1 MTTTPAVT
9 SLEQLRRQQAPEASM
24 PVVKMGFDSLQ
35 GFELMQRAAKAFAAS
50 TLVPQQY
57 QGNLPNCIIALEMAS
72 RMGASPLMVAQ
83 NLYIVHGR
91 PGWSS
96 QFLIASFNQCGR
108 FSAIRYEWSGD
119 KGKDSWGCKAWAVEL
134 STKDK
139 IEGPTVTM
147 RQAKDEGWY
156 DKKGSKWQTL
166 PELMLMYRAAGF
178 MVRTHAPEIAMG
190 LQTSEEIH
198 DVYDAEP
205 ESYSVTTEQLRG
217 AAETVAEQAPA
228 APATTTDRPSPWDQL
243 VAVIDK
249 AEAAQDT
256 ETAYLLLDEARSM
269 IAEIPSDRLLEAK
282 VLVDAVSEKL
292 SARA

>member
-1 MTTTPAVT
+1 MSTTVA
-9 SLEQLRRQQAPEASM
+9 SLNELRRPAAPEQSM
-24 PVVKMGFDSLQ
+24 PVIRMGFDSLQ

-57 QGNLPNCIIALEMAS
+57 QGNLPNCIIALEMAN

-108 FSAIRYEWSGD
+108 FSAIRYEWAGE
-119 KGKDSWGCKAWAVEL
+119 KGKDTWACRAWAIEKD
-134 STKDK
+134 TKDR
-139 IEGPTVTM
+139 IEGPWVSM
-147 RQAKDEGWY
+147 RMAKEEGWY

-190 LQTSEEIH
+190 LQSEDEIH
-198 DVYDAEP
+198 DVYDAAPVEGGTFV
-205 ESYSVTTEQLRG
+205 VTTGELRQG
-217 AAETVAEQAPA
+217 QQAADVAPTPSTETSSDPAPA
-228 APATTTDRPSPWDQL
+228 QPAESKPVSADP
-243 VAVIDK
+243 
-249 AEAAQDT
+249 
-256 ETAYLLLDEARSM
+256 ETGEITGMSM
-269 IAEIPSDRLLEAK
+269 D
-282 VLVDAVSEKL
+282 
-292 SARA
+292 

>member
-1 MTTTPAVT
+1 MTQSAVT
-9 SLEQLRRQQAPEASM
+9 SLDQLRRPAAPEASM
-24 PVVKMGFDSLQ
+24 PVVRMGFDSLQ

-134 STKDK
+134 STKDR

-190 LQTSEEIH
+190 LQTAEEIH
-198 DVYDAEP
+198 DVYDAAP

-228 APATTTDRPSPWDQL
+228 APATAADRPSPWDQF
-243 VAVIDK
+243 VAVLEK
-249 AEAAQDT
+249 SETTQDT
-256 ETAYLLLDEARSM
+256 ETAYLLLDEARSLT
-269 IAEIPSDRLLEAK
+269 AEVPSDRLDEAK
-282 VLVDAVSEKL
+282 ALVAAVSEKL
-292 SARA
+292 AARA

>member
-1 MTTTPAVT
+1 MTAVT
-9 SLEQLRRQQAPEASM
+9 KLDDLRRPTAPEASM
-24 PVVKMGFDSLQ
+24 PVVRMGFDSLQ

-108 FSAIRYEWSGD
+108 FSAIRYEWSGE
-119 KGKDSWGCKAWAVEL
+119 KGKDSWACRAWAIETT
-134 STKDK
+134 TKDR
-139 IEGPTVTM
+139 IEGPWVSM
-147 RQAKDEGWY
+147 KMAKDEGWY
-156 DKKGSKWQTL
+156 EKKGSKWQTL

-190 LQTSEEIH
+190 LQTAEEIA
-198 DVYDAEP
+198 DVYDAAP
-205 ESYSVTTEQLRG
+205 QADGIYTVTTDELRQP
-217 AAETVAEQAPA
+217 ATDPSTSPDASASSASITDILRRAEQA
-228 APATTTDRPSPWDQL
+228 TDHETGWLL
-243 VAVIDK
+243 V
-249 AEAAQDT
+249 
-256 ETAYLLLDEARSM
+256 DEARS
-269 IAEIPSDRLLEAK
+269 IADALVGDLKESAHILISEA
-282 VLVDAVSEKL
+282 VERMS
-292 SARA
+292 RAGMAQ